1 MKLKSYNIQRKIT
14 CHTELYL
21 RNENL
26 LEGDIWKCGSNDVLE
41 IKVVKVG
48 EGTFKICFL
57 TQ

>member
-14 CHTELYL
+14 YHTELYL